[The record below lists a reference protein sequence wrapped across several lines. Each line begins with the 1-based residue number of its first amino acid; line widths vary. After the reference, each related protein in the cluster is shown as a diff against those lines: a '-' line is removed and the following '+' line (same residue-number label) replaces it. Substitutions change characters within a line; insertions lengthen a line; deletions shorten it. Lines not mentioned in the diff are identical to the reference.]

1 MIHRLFS
8 FLLALLVGFVTLL
21 PARAAAQVDRGV
33 LQLRVTDA
41 TGVPLRSAGTIT
53 SEAPQFF
60 RAFETDGVGT
70 FVLENLPFGRYQL
83 KLEAEGFA
91 PYSTI
96 VEIRTAVP
104 RTFRIELSIAL
115 ASSVEVTNEPPLVD
129 VSRAGVVFSIG
140 APQIQAAIPSVPGRR
155 LLDLVDAQPGWLMEA
170 NGVLHPRGSEYQTL
184 FVVDGIPMD
193 DNRSPAFA
201 PDLQDSDLQ
210 AVHVL
215 TGNFPAEYGRKLG
228 GVVEVTTARDIR
240 RGLHGTADVG
250 GGSFGTVSGGFSG
263 GYGWGRRSFGGSV
276 AGAQTDRYLD
286 PPTTENF
293 TNHGTLNG
301 VTLSYDD
308 RPSDIDRLHFTWH
321 QRQTDFLVPNERVQQ
336 LTGQRQERHG
346 DELFGQGS
354 WSRIIGSQFI
364 FDVHGVGD
372 RVRATLDSN
381 ADSTPV
387 IVSQDRQLTRG
398 YANAS
403 MAGDVG
409 RHHLKFGGDVVFAPI
424 REQLEYVIT
433 DPSAF
438 DDDTPRALTFSDRR
452 RDHEQSLFAQDTL
465 SAGPLTASVGLRW
478 DRYSLAVK
486 DSALSPRLGAAWSL
500 ANGDVV
506 LRASYDRVFQTP
518 AVENLLL
525 ASSRVF
531 QDVSQKAVTLPIL
544 PSRGNFVEGGVTAAL
559 WRAAR
564 LDVTCYRR
572 TFSQFADDDVLLN
585 TGIGFPIAFDS
596 ARVSGVDVKVTM
608 PTRNGVSGYV
618 SYSLM
623 KGSATLPAVG
633 GLFLGDEALAQ
644 LEGSGDIAITQD
656 QRHTIRGRLRY
667 DISSRLWTAA
677 TIRYGSGLPVEI
689 DEHLDNDALTS
700 QYGADILGRVDLDNG
715 RVGSNVAVDL
725 GAGLTLWRTNHR
737 QLHLRGEIAN
747 VTNRLNVINFAG
759 IFSGTALA
767 APRSA
772 TVGLQLEF

>member
-1 MIHRLFS
+1 MHRSFS
-8 FLLALLVGFVTLL
+8 MVIALLAGLAALL
-21 PARAAAQVDRGV
+21 PVGAAAQVDRGT

-41 TGVPLRSAGTIT
+41 TGAPLRSAGTIS

-60 RAFETDGVGT
+60 RAFETDAVGT

-83 KLEAEGFA
+83 RLQSEGFA

-104 RTFRIELSIAL
+104 RTFRIELAVSL
-115 ASSVEVTNEPPLVD
+115 QSTVEVSNEPPLVD

-140 APQIQAAIPSVPGRR
+140 APQIQAAMPSVPGRR
-155 LLDLVDAQPGWLMEA
+155 LLDLIDAQPGWLMEA

-240 RGLHGTADVG
+240 QGLHGTAELA
-250 GGSFGTVSGGFSG
+250 GGSFGTLSGGFSG
-263 GYGWGRRSFGGSV
+263 GYGWSRRSVNASV
-276 AGAQTDRYLD
+276 TAAQTDRYLD
-286 PPTTENF
+286 PPTTGNYA
-293 TNHGTLNG
+293 NHGTLSG
-301 VTLSYDD
+301 VTLGYDD
-308 RPSDIDRLHFTWH
+308 RPSDSDRLHFSWH

-336 LTGQRQERHG
+336 LAGQRQQRHG
-346 DELFGQGS
+346 EELFGQGG

-364 FDVHGVGD
+364 FDVHGVAE
-372 RVRATLDSN
+372 RVTATLDSN
-381 ADSTPV
+381 PFSTPV

-398 YANAS
+398 YSNATL
-403 MAGDVG
+403 AGDFG

-424 REQLEYVIT
+424 REQLEYAIT
-433 DPSAF
+433 DPAAF
-438 DDDTPRALTFSDRR
+438 ADDTPQSLTFSDRR
-452 RDHEQSLFAQDTL
+452 HDHEQSVFAQDTF
-465 SAGPLTASVGLRW
+465 SAGALTASVGLRW
-478 DRYSLAVK
+478 DRYSLVVN
-486 DSALSPRLGAAWSL
+486 DHALSPRLGAAWSL
-500 ANGDVV
+500 ANGDLV

-531 QDVSQKAVTLPIL
+531 EDVSQKAVTLPVR

-559 WRAAR
+559 WRTAR
-564 LDVTCYRR
+564 LDVTGYRR

-585 TGIGFPIAFDS
+585 TGISFPIAFHS
-596 ARVSGVDVKVTM
+596 ARVNGVDVKVTM
-608 PTRNGVSGYV
+608 PTRHGVSGYV

-633 GLFLGDEALAQ
+633 GLFLGEQALSQ
-644 LEGSGDIAITQD
+644 LAGSEDIAITQD
-656 QRHTIRGRLRY
+656 QRHTIRGRVRY
-667 DISSRLWTAA
+667 DISPRVWAA
-677 TIRYGSGLPVEI
+677 TTIHYGSGLPVEI
-689 DEHLDNDALTS
+689 DDNVDEATLAS
-700 QYGADILGRVDLDNG
+700 QYGEDILARVNLESGRV
-715 RVGSNVAVDL
+715 RPNVALDL
-725 GAGLTLWRTNHR
+725 GSSVVLWRKTQR
-737 QLHLRGEIAN
+737 QLHLRIEVAN
-747 VTNRLNVINFAG
+747 VTNRLNVIDFAG
-759 IFSGTALA
+759 IFSGTAIA

-772 TVGLQLEF
+772 TVGLQIEF

>member
-1 MIHRLFS
+1 MQRS
-8 FLLALLVGFVTLL
+8 FLIVIALLAGLAAML
-21 PARAAAQVDRGV
+21 PARAMAQVDRGT
-33 LQLRVTDA
+33 LHLRVTDA
-41 TGVPLRSAGTIT
+41 TGAPLRSAGTIS

-60 RAFETDGVGT
+60 RAFETDAVGA

-83 KLEAEGFA
+83 RFESEGFA
-91 PYSTI
+91 PYATI

-104 RTFRIELSIAL
+104 RTFRIQL
-115 ASSVEVTNEPPLVD
+115 AVSLQSTVEVSNEPPLVD
-129 VSRAGVVFSIG
+129 MSRAGVVFSIG
-140 APQIQAAIPSVPGRR
+140 APQIQAAMPSVPGRR

-240 RGLHGTADVG
+240 HGLHGTADVS
-250 GGSFGTVSGGFSG
+250 GGSFGTLSGGFSAT
-263 GYGWGRRSFGGSV
+263 YGWSRRSVNASV
-276 AGAQTDRYLD
+276 TAAQTDRYLD
-286 PPTTENF
+286 PPTIENYS
-293 TNHGTLNG
+293 NHGTLSG

-308 RPSDIDRLHFTWH
+308 RPSDADRLHFSWH
-321 QRQTDFLVPNERVQQ
+321 QRQNDFLVPNERVQE
-336 LTGQRQERHG
+336 LAGQRQERHG
-346 DELFGQGS
+346 EELFGQGG

-364 FDVHGVGD
+364 FDVHGVAEQ
-372 RVRATLDSN
+372 VKATLDSN
-381 ADSTPV
+381 PLATPV
-387 IVSQDRQLTRG
+387 IVSQDRALTRG
-398 YANAS
+398 YTNAS
-403 MAGDVG
+403 LAGDFG
-409 RHHLKFGGDVVFAPI
+409 RHHVKFGGDVVFAPI
-424 REQLEYVIT
+424 REQLEYTIT

-438 DDDTPRALTFSDRR
+438 EDDTPQSLNFSDRGH
-452 RDHEQSLFAQDTL
+452 DHEQSLFAQDTF

-478 DRYSLAVK
+478 DRYSLVVN
-486 DSALSPRLGAAWSL
+486 DQALSPRLGAAWSL
-500 ANGDVV
+500 ANGNVV
-506 LRASYDRVFQTP
+506 LRTSYDRVFQTP

-531 QDVSQKAVTLPIL
+531 EDVSQNAVTLPVL

-564 LDVTCYRR
+564 LDVTGYRR

-585 TGIGFPIAFDS
+585 TGISFPIAFNS
-596 ARVSGVDVKVTM
+596 ARVKGLDVKVTI
-608 PTRNGVSGYV
+608 PTRNGISGYV

-633 GLFLGDEALAQ
+633 GLFLGEEALSQ
-644 LEGSGDIAITQD
+644 LEGSEDIAISQD

-667 DISSRLWTAA
+667 DINPRVWAAA
-677 TIRYGSGLPVEI
+677 TVRYGSGLPVEI
-689 DEHLDNDALTS
+689 DDNTDEHTLIS
-700 QYGADILGRVDLDNG
+700 QYGEDILAHVNLETGRV
-715 RVGSNVAVDL
+715 RPNVALDL
-725 GAGLTLWRTNHR
+725 GSSVTLWRKTQR
-737 QLHLRGEIAN
+737 QLHLRVEVAN

-759 IFSGTALA
+759 IFSGTALS

-772 TVGLQLEF
+772 TIGLQLEF

>member
-1 MIHRLFS
+1 MIRRIS
-8 FLLALLVGFVTLL
+8 FFVIGLLALTALL
-21 PARAAAQVDRGV
+21 PARATAQVDRGS
-33 LQLRVTDA
+33 LHLRVTDA
-41 TGVPLRSAGTIT
+41 TGLPLRSAGTIA

-60 RAFETDGVGT
+60 RAFETDSVGA

-83 KLEAEGFA
+83 RLESAGFA

-96 VEIRTAVP
+96 IEVRTAVP
-104 RTFRIELSIAL
+104 RTFRIELSVAL
-115 ASSVEVTNEPPLVD
+115 TSAVEVTNEPPLVD

-140 APQIQAAIPSVPGRR
+140 APQIQAAMPSVPGRR

-240 RGLHGTADVG
+240 RGWHGTADIA
-250 GGSFGTVSGGFSG
+250 GGSFSTVSGGFSG
-263 GYGWGRRSFGGSV
+263 GYGWDRRAISGSV
-276 AGAQTDRYLD
+276 TAATTDHYLD

-293 TNHGTLNG
+293 NNHGSLSG

-308 RPSDIDRLHFTWH
+308 RPSESDRLHLTWH

-336 LTGQRQERHG
+336 LAGQRQQRHG
-346 DELFGQGS
+346 EEIFGQGG
-354 WSRIIGSQFI
+354 WSRIVGSKMI
-364 FDVHGVGD
+364 VDVNGV
-372 RVRATLDSN
+372 AEQLTASLDSN
-381 ADSTPV
+381 PFSTPV
-387 IVSQDRQLTRG
+387 VVSQNRRLTRG
-398 YANAS
+398 YTNAS
-403 MAGDVG
+403 VAGDFG
-409 RHHLKFGGDVVFAPI
+409 LHHLKFGGDVVFAPV
-424 REQLEYVIT
+424 REQLNYTIT
-433 DPSAF
+433 DSSAF
-438 DDDTPRALTFSDRR
+438 EDDTPESLTFSDRR
-452 RDHEQSLFAQDTL
+452 HDHEQSLFAQDTFT
-465 SAGPLTASVGLRW
+465 AGMLTASVGLRW
-478 DRYSLAVK
+478 DRYSFVVK
-486 DSALSPRLGAAWSL
+486 DDAFSPRLGAAWSL
-500 ANGDVV
+500 ANGNVV

-525 ASSRVF
+525 ASSRLF
-531 QDVSQKAVTLPIL
+531 EDVSQKAVTLPVR

-564 LDVTCYRR
+564 LDVTGYRR
-572 TFSQFADDDVLLN
+572 TFAQFADDDVLLN
-585 TGIGFPIAFDS
+585 TGVSFPIAFAS
-596 ARVSGVDVKVTM
+596 ARVNGMDLKLTM
-608 PTRNGVSGYV
+608 PVRNGISGYV

-633 GLFLGDEALAQ
+633 GLFLGADALEQ
-644 LEGSGDIAITQD
+644 LEGADDIAITQD

-667 DISSRLWTAA
+667 DINPRIWAA
-677 TIRYGSGLPVEI
+677 ASIRYGSGLPVEI
-689 DEHLDNDALTS
+689 EDNADEDILIS
-700 QYGADILGRVDLDNG
+700 QFGEKILGRVNLEGG
-715 RVGSNVAVDL
+715 RVRSNVALDL
-725 GAGLTLWRTNHR
+725 GSGIRLWRRNQR
-737 QLHLRGEIAN
+737 QLQLRAEVTN

-759 IFSGTALA
+759 LFSGTAVA

-772 TVGLQLEF
+772 TVGLQIEF